1 MGRAEGATRCPVCG
15 RGTLVDIVFDEPIP
29 PEPDEVPRQ
38 EADSR
43 ERDLYSCGHEVP
55 GPSLALADSS
65 ELAVERRHSE
75 DTVEPVPDGGEA

>member
-15 RGTLVDIVFDEPIP
+15 RGTVVDIVFDEPTP
-29 PEPDEVPRQ
+29 AEPDEVPRQ

-65 ELAVERRHSE
+65 DLAVERRQSE
-75 DTVEPVPDGGEA
+75 DTVEPIPEGDDA